1 MLALRPSRS
10 STPLLHQIPF
20 AAMFKLLVTLSEV
33 YILSKQVAELKTH
46 LVPMTVAQLRSTAS
60 IIIKIHANIWLLSI
74 TLTLS
79 HHQPNPSPPLCRL
92 LRWRCRVSRAPWGGW
107 KMVAR
112 RKPCQQRTQTH
123 SWLYEGTNGQPR
135 WILLSPLVP
144 NLPRRRAEWKG
155 ERGAIKA
162 TTYLITLFSLPRPKK
177 GEERMSGKLEYKCS
191 HFHYML

>member
-79 HHQPNPSPPLCRL
+79 HHQPNPFPPLSVSSLRSLLLPLHNALAFRTSLSFSQQFASLGRPSWQSGSCRAHRQPQRRPCSCL
-92 LRWRCRVSRAPWGGW
+92 APRRT
-107 KMVAR
+107 AR
-112 RKPCQQRTQTH
+112 RRLG
-123 SWLYEGTNGQPR
+123 SR
-135 WILLSPLVP
+135 
-144 NLPRRRAEWKG
+144 
-155 ERGAIKA
+155 
-162 TTYLITLFSLPRPKK
+162 F
-177 GEERMSGKLEYKCS
+177 
-191 HFHYML
+191 